1 MAIIAVLS
9 GVAIAVAGW
18 FVSQYQARRAVRR
31 NMRIDYL
38 LVAYRRLERGS
49 NRPMTP
55 VEEREVE
62 MAVADIQLLGS
73 VTQVRLAEEFVR
85 SFAATGEADTEP
97 LLQDLRASLRKELL
111 LETVEPHHSWL
122 RIDRQGGTISE
133 RSKVWHD
140 ADSATREALT
150 AELGADVAPV
160 DYGGEFPEQMR
171 ELATSASPSA
181 AIEMSIQRIERDL
194 RAVTSGGTDEDLSKL
209 NVSQLAHRA
218 LQLGAIDSQLADAV
232 NGLGVMRLLSIMDQD
247 KLTVDQAME
256 FVALSAGVL
265 YAISRAGAR

>member
-1 MAIIAVLS
+1 MAIIAVLA
-9 GVAIAVAGW
+9 GAVIAVAGW

-38 LVAYRRLERGS
+38 LAAYRRLERAS
-49 NRPMTP
+49 NRPMTAT
-55 VEEREVE
+55 EEREVE

-73 VTQVRLAEEFVR
+73 ATQVGLAEEFVQ
-85 SFAATGEADTEP
+85 SFAAIGEADTEP

-111 LETVEPHHSWL
+111 LESVEPHHSWL
-122 RIDRQGGTISE
+122 RIDRQGGTISDH
-133 RSKVWHD
+133 SKVWHE
-140 ADSATREALT
+140 ADSATRAALT
-150 AELGADVAPV
+150 AELGTHTAHV

-181 AIEMSIQRIERDL
+181 AIEMSVGQIEHDL
-194 RAVTSGGTDEDLSKL
+194 RVVTSGATNEDLSTL

-218 LQLGAIDSQLADAV
+218 LQLGVIDAQLADAV
-232 NGLGVMRLLSIMDQD
+232 NGLGVMRLLSVMDQD

-256 FVALSAGVL
+256 FVTLSAAVL
-265 YAISRAGAR
+265 YAISRAGVA